1 MGGGFGGN
9 YGMDM
14 GTGGGFM
21 GGEMETKSSEKKV
34 IYFCPACVIGVTNG
48 ACRPVCRKWE
58 TVSRSSPSPLS
69 S

>member
-34 IYFCPACVIGVTNG
+34 IYFGPACVIGVTNG
-48 ACRPVCRKWE
+48 ACRPVLENGR
-58 TVSRSSPSPLS
+58 PSVAHPHHH
-69 S
+69 